1 VITVIESNGAPATSN
16 PATTTGSPGFL
27 PAATAFRIV
36 VEARNADNNRT
47 PNFGN
52 ETTPE
57 GIVINFDSLVYPAGG
72 VDGAISAADVFSA
85 TATAGAFENTAISWS
100 EVGTFRAYAS
110 IADDGDYLGAGDV
123 TGTTSGNIG
132 RFYPASI
139 QLSGESVDNSCISG
153 GYSYFSE
160 PDIDVS
166 YTLEARNASG
176 NRVLNY
182 DNNDIAYNT
191 GNVIYAAED
200 NDDGT
205 DLSARLNNLDALVW
219 DDGIASFSDTTVS
232 FERDIDAMSGNRL
245 TDGPFTQLHIGI
257 VIDSS
262 STLDNENISGL
273 DMHPG
278 EADDASNC
286 VIANNCTYKMIGNTL
301 DARFG
306 RLFTRDTHGPE
317 SAPLKVP
324 FQTEYWTNGQFVI
337 NTSDSCTRIARTDIA
352 FDTETIDINLD
363 APVGAGTTTGS
374 FANLDA
380 THITMSAGDAELLF
394 SAPNTSG
401 SFPLDVD
408 LTLMPWLRFDWNQ
421 NGDHGDDAQLPAAT
435 VSFGHY
441 RGHDRIIYWQEQ
453 FR

>member
-1 VITVIESNGAPATSN
+1 
-16 PATTTGSPGFL
+16 
-27 PAATAFRIV
+27 
-36 VEARNADNNRT
+36 
-47 PNFGN
+47 
-52 ETTPE
+52 
-57 GIVINFDSLVYPAGG
+57 
-72 VDGAISAADVFSA
+72 
-85 TATAGAFENTAISWS
+85 
-100 EVGTFRAYAS
+100 
-110 IADDGDYLGAGDV
+110 
-123 TGTTSGNIG
+123 
-132 RFYPASI
+132 
-139 QLSGESVDNSCISG
+139 
-153 GYSYFSE
+153 
-160 PDIDVS
+160 
-166 YTLEARNASG
+166 
-176 NRVLNY
+176 
-182 DNNDIAYNT
+182 
-191 GNVIYAAED
+191 
-200 NDDGT
+200 
-205 DLSARLNNLDALVW
+205 
-219 DDGIASFSDTTVS
+219 
-232 FERDIDAMSGNRL
+232 
-245 TDGPFTQLHIGI
+245 
-257 VIDSS
+257 
-262 STLDNENISGL
+262 
-273 DMHPG
+273 
-278 EADDASNC
+278 
-286 VIANNCTYKMIGNTL
+286 MIGNTL